1 MAYRIMS
8 DFTIK
13 ISVNTQ
19 YLDQH
24 SQPQRNRFAFAY
36 TVSIENCSDISAQLL
51 SRHWVI
57 TDAKDNTQEV
67 SGEGVIGEQPHIP
80 PGKKYSYSSNAILET
95 HAGIMEG
102 SYTMRTEHGKIINVP
117 IPAFSLARPQ
127 SLH

>member
-1 MAYRIMS
+1 MS
-8 DFTIK
+8 EFTIK

-19 YLDQH
+19 YLDKY
-24 SQPQRNRFAFAY
+24 SQPQKNRYAFAY

-57 TDAKDNTQEV
+57 TDAKDAIQEV
-67 SGEGVIGEQPHIP
+67 SGDGVVGEQPHIL
-80 PGKKYSYSSNAILET
+80 PGEKYTYSSNAILET

-102 SYTMRTEHGKIINVP
+102 AYTMRTETGKIIHVP
-117 IPAFSLARPQ
+117 IPAFSLTRPQ